1 MPLPLMPKATAMW
14 LIDNTTLTFEQ
25 ISEFTGIHMLE
36 IQAMADGDVAGGIVG
51 FDPILNGQLT
61 KEEIV
66 RCEQDE
72 NARLNLLE
80 TEATAV
86 MRNRAAKYT
95 PVAKRS
101 DKPDAIMWILRN
113 HPELSDMQICKLVG
127 TTKPTIAS
135 VRDRTHK
142 KILDIRP
149 RNPITLGVCT
159 EASLEKAVA
168 IALDRQKKAASI
180 EAAKEAAKNATE
192 SVADGQ

>member
-14 LIDNTTLTFEQ
+14 LIDNTTLTFDQ

-61 KEEIV
+61 KEEIE

-72 NARLNLLE
+72 NAKLKLLE

-101 DKPDAIMWILRN
+101 DKPDAIMWVLRN
-113 HPELSDMQICKLVG
+113 HPELSDMQICKLIG
-127 TTKPTIAS
+127 TTKPTINS

-149 RNPITLGVCT
+149 RNPITLGICT
-159 EASLEKAVA
+159 EANLEKAVA
-168 IALDRQKKAASI
+168 IALERQKRSANL
-180 EAAKEAAKNATE
+180 EADKEA
-192 SVADGQ
+192 